1 MERQNEK
8 AANRRRAKMPGPRIR
23 SDATDANKLGN
34 DRDGPDCTGRRV
46 SAKTATCTQAYERRD
61 FHPMESHRTHQLIS
75 YEIQARPGAYV
86 ADSARGAIL

>member
-46 SAKTATCTQAYERRD
+46 VRKQQLALRHTSGAIFTLWKVTG
-61 FHPMESHRTHQLIS
+61 LIS
-75 YEIQARPGAYV
+75 
-86 ADSARGAIL
+86 